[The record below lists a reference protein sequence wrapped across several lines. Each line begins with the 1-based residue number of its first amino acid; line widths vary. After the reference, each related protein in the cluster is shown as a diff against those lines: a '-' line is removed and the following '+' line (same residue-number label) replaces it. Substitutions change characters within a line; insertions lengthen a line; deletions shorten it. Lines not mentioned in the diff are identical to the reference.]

1 MLISIFSWFFHTI
14 FKDLTEQILYPKC
27 SRMHNFASFWNFF
40 IRGGGNPLRPPPT
53 AFRLSRVGMYDTE
66 ILLKVAFNTINQSIL
81 RLDIEINESNYWYVI
96 FLSLLRN
103 GNTAWDIEIVG
114 VHLSC
119 LSVFYIFFIIRVL
132 ETSHWLS
139 FTQVWVWALFKH
151 FCRSDVPWKVYGL
164 GSFVSLCYFFMYF
177 IERLRESVP
186 ELGVKEFKIIFFK
199 CKIRLFLFF
208 LDKLGKN
215 VAINTCST

>member
-1 MLISIFSWFFHTI
+1 
-14 FKDLTEQILYPKC
+14 
-27 SRMHNFASFWNFF
+27 
-40 IRGGGNPLRPPPT
+40 
-53 AFRLSRVGMYDTE
+53 MYDTE

-132 ETSHWLS
+132 ETSH
-139 FTQVWVWALFKH
+139 
-151 FCRSDVPWKVYGL
+151 
-164 GSFVSLCYFFMYF
+164 
-177 IERLRESVP
+177 
-186 ELGVKEFKIIFFK
+186 
-199 CKIRLFLFF
+199 
-208 LDKLGKN
+208 
-215 VAINTCST
+215 

>member
-40 IRGGGNPLRPPPT
+40 IRGGRGIPSDPPLP
-53 AFRLSRVGMYDTE
+53 L
-66 ILLKVAFNTINQSIL
+66 
-81 RLDIEINESNYWYVI
+81 
-96 FLSLLRN
+96 FLSLLRH

-132 ETSHWLS
+132 ETSYWLS

-208 LDKLGKN
+208 FDKLGKK